1 MAARRTLLRKV
12 VLALAALALAAAV
25 ALSVVYYEVSRQAGR
40 DEARKADA
48 IVVLG
53 AAQYNGRPSPVLKAR
68 LDHALE
74 LYDRELANR
83 IIATGGHGLGA
94 RFSEGEVSR
103 RYLSE
108 HGVPAEFITVET
120 TGQSTMQS
128 VAVVGEIMDR
138 MQLRSCIVVSDDYH
152 MHRAKKML
160 EELKY
165 SATQVIDTSSLKPAV
180 LKERIIA
187 RFSHLEGSQF
197 SVNITSFGFKY
208 GIPIDAD
215 LVFDVRFLPNPH
227 YVEQLRPRTGQ
238 DSDVYD
244 YVMKWP
250 ETQSFLTKLLDML
263 HFLIPQYRKEGKS
276 QVIIGIGC
284 TGGKHRSV
292 AISEYLGKM
301 LGASETEVVSVSHRD
316 ADRDRH

>member
-1 MAARRTLLRKV
+1 MSENSSIATATATLIIITGMSGAGKTIAVQSLEDLGFFCV
-12 VLALAALALAAAV
+12 DNLPPVLIPKFAELIEQSKGKIAKV
-25 ALSVVYYEVSRQAGR
+25 ALVIDLRGR
-40 DEARKADA
+40 EFFTALSESLNYVKDHFTIHCEILFLDA
-48 IVVLG
+48 SDAVLV
-53 AAQYNGRPSPVLKAR
+53 QRYK
-68 LDHALE
+68 E
-74 LYDRELANR
+74 
-83 IIATGGHGLGA
+83 
-94 RFSEGEVSR
+94 SR
-103 RYLSE
+103 RRHPLAPE
-108 HGVPAEFITVET
+108 GMPLDGIRLE
-120 TGQSTMQS
+120 
-128 VAVVGEIMDR
+128 R
-138 MQLRSCIVVSDDYH
+138 
-152 MHRAKKML
+152 KML
-160 EELKY
+160 EELKH